1 MAEIKREV
9 RPVEVSYLCDE
20 CNQGMLVQSGPMD
33 PDTGDIEHIH
43 VTLMSEVEVRAAV
56 QDGTLRH
63 ALALSALARVFDLW
77 PRPFVQDPMERRPAG

>member
-33 PDTGDIEHIH
+33 PDTGDIEHKCLICDH
-43 VTLMSEVEVRAAV
+43 QQTFQWREY
-56 QDGTLRH
+56 
-63 ALALSALARVFDLW
+63 
-77 PRPFVQDPMERRPAG
+77 PRIDHIGLDEQI